1 MQLQDF
7 SSSSSVT
14 GPLGLSYCCGPTSVC
29 ILPMSLLQRL
39 PEHTSPS
46 GRKSPRLRLGCPGG
60 LVLGYGWNAQTHQVV
75 SRTSVTQ
82 TGVELVMAGAH
93 ETAPGGALPSVRG
106 GRSLCLRKEASVGAP
121 AFAHHSVMAL
131 CFCGGPGFFHKHFH
145 LWSSSSPSPQAVVP
159 SLGLCSHPHGPAS
172 IPDLHSWTHVSG
184 WGTRGC
190 GMNRLCRC
198 HSVLP
203 VPKARP
209 LSPLISLLVRGLPQ
223 MQEPLLTFSS
233 SPGVPVPS
241 NFLSSF
247 SFLYTLVLPSSVGI
261 FLVLLGVRGP
271 LLVFNGCPVE
281 LFHLYMYS

>member
-1 MQLQDF
+1 MLGWQPAHKQGD
-7 SSSSSVT
+7 SSSPDGEPSEMPGV
-14 GPLGLSYCCGPTSVC
+14 GPA
-29 ILPMSLLQRL
+29 
-39 PEHTSPS
+39 
-46 GRKSPRLRLGCPGG
+46 GG
-60 LVLGYGWNAQTHQVV
+60 
-75 SRTSVTQ
+75 
-82 TGVELVMAGAH
+82 EGA
-93 ETAPGGALPSVRG
+93 S
-106 GRSLCLRKEASVGAP
+106 C
-121 AFAHHSVMAL
+121 
-131 CFCGGPGFFHKHFH
+131 
-145 LWSSSSPSPQAVVP
+145 SSSPSPQAVVP

-233 SPGVPVPS
+233 SPGVHVPS

-281 LFHLYMYS
+281 LFHL

>member
-1 MQLQDF
+1 
-7 SSSSSVT
+7 
-14 GPLGLSYCCGPTSVC
+14 
-29 ILPMSLLQRL
+29 
-39 PEHTSPS
+39 
-46 GRKSPRLRLGCPGG
+46 
-60 LVLGYGWNAQTHQVV
+60 
-75 SRTSVTQ
+75 
-82 TGVELVMAGAH
+82 
-93 ETAPGGALPSVRG
+93 
-106 GRSLCLRKEASVGAP
+106 
-121 AFAHHSVMAL
+121 MAL

-190 GMNRLCRC
+190 GMNCLCRC

-233 SPGVPVPS
+233 SPGVHVPS

-281 LFHLYMYS
+281 LFHLSMYS